1 LKLGVKR
8 HVFLDFHGPLLQIG
22 VGLAST
28 EKVAVLS
35 ALGHPHLGV
44 RRGMPVIVDLE
55 PDATGL

>member
-1 LKLGVKR
+1 
-8 HVFLDFHGPLLQIG
+8 VFLDFHGPLLQIG